1 MTDIIVKAERKVN
14 SVYKI
19 LNESTGKYCKD
30 EFDKDNY
37 AFTKS
42 WADYLL
48 HRYKKKFP
56 NSKISI
62 VRIIQR
68 EE

>member
-42 WADYLL
+42 WADYL
-48 HRYKKKFP
+48 
-56 NSKISI
+56 
-62 VRIIQR
+62 
-68 EE
+68 